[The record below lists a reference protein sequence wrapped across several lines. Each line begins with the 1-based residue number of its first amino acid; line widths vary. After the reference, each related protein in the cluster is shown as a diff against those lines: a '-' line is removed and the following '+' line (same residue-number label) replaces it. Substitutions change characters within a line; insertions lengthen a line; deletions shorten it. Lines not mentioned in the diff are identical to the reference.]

1 MIVWQR
7 PVRMGLASFAV
18 AFGIAVIFGI
28 RDRSESG
35 RAVIVDR
42 TDPDAI
48 IQTRGTQIVQ
58 ADASTENVRIVA
70 GGSSTYADGVVRLID
85 GVTMTAAARTDRDGF
100 TMTGNEAEFDDEAGD
115 VHLTGSVRFRSG
127 DGLEAAGAEAFYSDT
142 TGVVQIPGAA
152 EFTRRGMR
160 AFGESAQ
167 YNRRHD
173 LLHLQSKARVEL
185 TGEGST
191 DPSTEIRSDSA
202 TLAESDGYMDFVG
215 GVTVLGDRQTMES
228 DAAHATFVAGTSHLE
243 LMELKGDSR
252 VMGNVR
258 EPGRL
263 QEMTA
268 SDMTLSY
275 RGDNLDGTE
284 LADGAE
290 VQFFGRGGAPG
301 ARIAGRVM
309 DVTLE
314 PDGIGISELNARES
328 VVVTLPRTEGGVTQ
342 EIRAE
347 TFTVTGSPGA
357 GLTDARFDRAVEY
370 GERRSGADGKEPTVR
385 TTRSQRLE
393 ATLAEGLAGLEVAR
407 FVGDVL
413 LEDGNVTGKADVARY
428 ALNSDTFVLET
439 LGTEGARPEVID
451 KRGSVRADSITINLE
466 GPTIGAQGD
475 VRSILT
481 TTESDGQRGGVDD
494 SSTEGKVRRPGLL
507 AAGPPTLVTAGS
519 LSYDAATSVATYA
532 QGARLWQGDTEF
544 QGDTIV
550 LDEVSGDISADG
562 MIRTSSIMIQNNDET
577 KEPEESTTTGVAESV
592 HYDEALQ
599 RARYTTATHWGG
611 EALCH
616 ATGTWES
623 STSELLGPRGDLKAT
638 TIDVYLK
645 EDAKTLDRL
654 EAEGTV
660 TLELSGRWVSGTT
673 LTYYDTDG
681 RYEME
686 GRPVRIIEEIDD
698 LQGTEVEGSA
708 GLAPAAE
715 NMCRETTGRTLT
727 FFITEDAV
735 LVDGQSE
742 TRTETTS
749 GSCNVLLNLA
759 PTVQDTPTVPTPTQ
773 PTIGR

>member
-1 MIVWQR
+1 M
-7 PVRMGLASFAV
+7 
-18 AFGIAVIFGI
+18 
-28 RDRSESG
+28 
-35 RAVIVDR
+35 
-42 TDPDAI
+42 
-48 IQTRGTQIVQ
+48 
-58 ADASTENVRIVA
+58 
-70 GGSSTYADGVVRLID
+70 
-85 GVTMTAAARTDRDGF
+85 
-100 TMTGNEAEFDDEAGD
+100 
-115 VHLTGSVRFRSG
+115 
-127 DGLEAAGAEAFYSDT
+127 GAEAFYSDT

-185 TGEGST
+185 TGDGST

-228 DAAHATFVAGTSHLE
+228 DGAHATFVAGTSRLE
-243 LMELKGDSR
+243 LMELKGGSR

-268 SDMTLSY
+268 TDMTLRY
-275 RGDNLDGTE
+275 RGDNLDGIK

-290 VQFFGRGGAPG
+290 VQFFGQGGAPG
-301 ARIAGRVM
+301 ARITGRVM

-328 VVVTLPRTEGGVTQ
+328 VVVTLPRTDDGVTQ
-342 EIRAE
+342 EIRSE

-370 GERRSGADGKEPTVR
+370 GERRPGPDGKEPTVR
-385 TTRSQRLE
+385 VTRSQRLE

-407 FVGDVL
+407 FVGDVI

-428 ALNSDTFVLET
+428 ALNGDTFVLET
-439 LGTEGARPEVID
+439 LGTEGERPEVID
-451 KRGSVRADSITINLE
+451 KRGSVRADNITINLE
-466 GPTIGAQGD
+466 GPTIGARGD

-481 TTESDGQRGGVDD
+481 TAESDEQAGTGDN
-494 SSTEGKVRRPGLL
+494 SSAEEGKVRRPGLL
-507 AAGPPTLVTAGS
+507 AAGPPILVTAGS

-532 QGARLWQGDTEF
+532 QDARLWQGDTEF

-550 LDEVSGDISADG
+550 LDEGSGDISADG
-562 MIRTSSIMIQNNDET
+562 MIRTSSIMIQNNDQTE
-577 KEPEESTTTGVAESV
+577 EPTESTTTGIAESV
-592 HYDEALQ
+592 HYDDALR
-599 RARYTTATHWGG
+599 RARYTTPAHWGG

-623 STSELLGPRGDLKAT
+623 STSELLGPRGTLKAT
-638 TIDVYLK
+638 TIDVFLK

-654 EAEGTV
+654 EAKGTV
-660 TLELSGRWVSGTT
+660 TLELSGRWVSGST

-686 GRPVRIIEEIDD
+686 GRPVRIVEEIDD
-698 LQGTEVEGSA
+698 LIWDLEQGFGKVSHPHES
-708 GLAPAAE
+708 
-715 NMCRETTGRTLT
+715 
-727 FFITEDAV
+727 
-735 LVDGQSE
+735 
-742 TRTETTS
+742 
-749 GSCNVLLNLA
+749 
-759 PTVQDTPTVPTPTQ
+759 TV
-773 PTIGR
+773 